1 MCVRVFCA
9 RLNENS
15 MPRFLKNGLLSL
27 SLYSTCQSF
36 VGLYITEN
44 HPLAFEDHTR
54 TYRILGYLVLLL
66 HIKLNFKNLR
76 GKIRLEHS
84 SKA

>member
-1 MCVRVFCA
+1 MFGVWLCSFGVWVCVRVFCA

-36 VGLYITEN
+36 VGLYNGKPSFGVRGTYSYLQDSWIFSFIT
-44 HPLAFEDHTR
+44 
-54 TYRILGYLVLLL
+54 TY
-66 HIKLNFKNLR
+66 KTKF
-76 GKIRLEHS
+76 
-84 SKA
+84 